1 MRFPQRGWQVAGVL
15 ALALLV
21 SPTAIAQAASPEG
34 AGVATA
40 VSGQVTVSHAV
51 SPAPQALQFK
61 DEVFYRDRIST
72 AARSLARLLLGKKAL
87 VTVRELSEL
96 QLIDQA
102 GISTVQLALGKIAIA
117 VARQRMRPGEI
128 VEIRTQNAVAAI
140 RGTVVVAETLTP
152 AGATVPVTRV
162 HVLSGYIDV
171 TTPGNPGAPPLRLV
185 APSSVT
191 VTGNTMGPPVA
202 LDATARAALLSDLRP
217 TRPLPTSVL
226 EGLVSGEQARAAGLA
241 RIITGDGGGGDELLD
256 VQVPHVDVQAPITPT
271 TPSAPVT
278 PSGGPSSSLPF
289 IFNNQS
295 PNISGDLYTVQGGAP
310 QNIFTDFLEATNST
324 VTVGG
329 NVLKVS
335 DAMSS
340 TTAQPFLSLSG
351 STLGAQVVTFLQNG
365 TLTLTGTLLD
375 AVNSTVT
382 ADLGTV
388 RSNGQLTLGG
398 SFLHAVGG
406 TIRAPDHL
414 LRVFASGGVTGSGP
428 GALFDFSG
436 AAIDVGSTSGGQ
448 YFQVTGGS
456 SNVTLA
462 GPLLAGAGSAFTL
475 AGFALLDVST
485 NATFTDTTSQPLW
498 SLNGGSLKL
507 SPTANGFVAQNHGT
521 VSLHGGLLDATNSP
535 ITSSADFVLGTGKGQ
550 FIVTGP
556 AAPLVSLT
564 GGTHQIATAGSIFHL
579 VGTATAHDPVSG
591 LTLGTEDPIQHSGGF
606 LDLNGA
612 TVTTARAVRVDVALL
627 EASAPLLNLF
637 GAGGSQLTTSG
648 NAIDLTSKANVTNT
662 TAFVALDQ
670 SRLTVNNA
678 ALVNVAGASF
688 LRGGGNLVNLANGST
703 LTINNGVLLF
713 VSGGSIVNISGA
725 LIAFSGAPGNIVNIS
740 NTLAFVNIGGIP
752 VALTNGALA
761 SNVIITGT
769 PIKNANLGTIT
780 PNKALIQVSGPTS
793 KVTISGN

>member
-1 MRFPQRGWQVAGVL
+1 MRRIQWGWQVAGVL
-15 ALALLV
+15 ALTLLL
-21 SPTAIAQAASPEG
+21 SPTATAQAASPDG

-40 VSGQVTVSHAV
+40 VTGEVTVSHAV
-51 SPAPQALQFK
+51 SPAPQALHFK

-102 GISTVQLALGKIAIA
+102 GTSTLQLALGKISIG
-117 VARQRMRPGEI
+117 VARQRMRPGET

-152 AGATVPVTRV
+152 PGASDPVTRL

-171 TTPGNPGAPPLRLV
+171 TTPGNPGAPPLRLI

-191 VTGNTMGPPVA
+191 VTGNTMDNPVR
-202 LDATARAALLSDLRP
+202 LDAAARAALLSDLQP
-217 TRPLPTSVL
+217 PRPLPTRVL
-226 EGLVSGEQARAAGLA
+226 EGLVLGEQARAAGLA
-241 RIITGDGGGGDELLD
+241 RIITGDGSGGDELLD
-256 VQVPHVDVQAPITPT
+256 VQGQSEDVRAPITPT
-271 TPSAPVT
+271 TPTT
-278 PSGGPSSSLPF
+278 PNAGPSSSLPF
-289 IFNNQS
+289 IYNNQS
-295 PNISGDLYTVQGGAP
+295 PNITGDLYTVRGGSP
-310 QNIFTDFLEATNST
+310 QNISTDFLEATNST

-329 NVLKVS
+329 NVLTIS
-335 DAMSS
+335 DTMSS
-340 TTAQPFLSLSG
+340 TTAQPFMSLSA
-351 STLGAQVVTFLQNG
+351 STLGAKVLTFLQNG
-365 TLTLTGTLLD
+365 TLSLTGTLLD

-388 RSNGQLTLGG
+388 RSNGQLTLAG

-406 TIRAPDHL
+406 TIGSSNHL
-414 LRVFASGGVTGSGP
+414 LRVFASGGVTGTGL

-436 AAIDVGSTSGGQ
+436 TAVNVGTLSGGQ

-462 GPLLAGAGSAFTL
+462 GPLLAAAGSAFTL
-475 AGFALLDVST
+475 TGSALLDVST
-485 NATFTDTTSQPLW
+485 NATFTDTASQPLW

-521 VSLHGGLLDATNSP
+521 VSLHGGLLDAANSQ
-535 ITSSADFVLGTGKGQ
+535 ITSSADFVLGTGKGR

-564 GGTHQIATAGSIFHL
+564 GGTHHIATAGSIFHL

-591 LTLGTEDPIQHSGGF
+591 LTLGTEEPIQHSGGF
-606 LDLNGA
+606 LDLNA
-612 TVTTARAVRVDVALL
+612 AAVTTARAVRVDVALL
-627 EASAPLLNLF
+627 DASAPLLNLF
-637 GAGGSQLTTSG
+637 GAGSQLTTSS
-648 NAIDLTSKANVTNT
+648 NAIDLTSKAKVTNT
-662 TAFVALDQ
+662 GAFVAMDQ
-670 SRLTVNNA
+670 SRFTVNNA
-678 ALVNVAGASF
+678 ALVNVAGGSF

-725 LIAFSGAPGNIVNIS
+725 LIAFSGAPGNVVNIS
-740 NTLAFVNIGGIP
+740 NNLNFVNIGGIP
-752 VALTNGALA
+752 VALTNGAVV
-761 SNVIITGT
+761 SNVVITGT
-769 PIKNANLGTIT
+769 PIKNAHLGTIT